1 MDLFK
6 VTLKVME
13 REAMLNLLVL
23 VLSAAAF
30 TMFILTT
37 EQLENVDLT
46 SLITTLVLFV
56 LTPFILFHI
65 AYSLAVSWIYY
76 TLSNRAQ
83 FNTDSPSSMAVMKAR
98 LIRTFTERKI
108 DLTILE
114 PPSFPIEKIV
124 LSIAQSKKGTPTI
137 IYANNPFIAI
147 GTYGN
152 EQTRVSIYTEDTL
165 EGRTLG
171 KNLETT
177 LKHN

>member
-1 MDLFK
+1 MDFFK

-13 REAMLNLLVL
+13 REATLNILVL
-23 VLSAAAF
+23 VLSIAAF
-30 TMFILTT
+30 VIFALATG
-37 EQLENVDLT
+37 ELENLDV
-46 SLITTLVLFV
+46 SALITTLVLFV
-56 LTPFILFHI
+56 LIPFILFHI
-65 AYSLAVSWIYY
+65 AYSLAASWIYY

-98 LIRTFTERKI
+98 LIRTFTERKTDI
-108 DLTILE
+108 TILE

-124 LSIAQSKKGTPTI
+124 LSIVQPKGTPTI
-137 IYANNPFIAI
+137 IYANTPFIAI